1 MCEYFIPHARTDRYH
16 RMCPIF
22 SHDKKQPSYEDE
34 EISIGDRPIPN
45 NTTTEILE
53 ALGTNLNFIDIWFER
68 LDHNYDFWREAYNKA
83 MKDMFPKIP
92 TMINKTLSYGQKVHK
107 IMT

>member
-1 MCEYFIPHARTDRYH
+1 MKYEIDEIIHPGWLKRCPWYNTDICSKLHEKMCEYFIPHARTDRYH

-68 LDHNYDFWREAYNKA
+68 LDHNYDF
-83 MKDMFPKIP
+83 
-92 TMINKTLSYGQKVHK
+92 
-107 IMT
+107 